1 VFPKQDAL
9 HRASSSGRQMNI
21 LLIRLRLVGDVVFT
35 TPAIR
40 ALRRRF
46 PDARLTYLV
55 ERGAAPVVANNPDLD
70 ELIVLDHTRGVRRLI
85 DDVRLARQLR
95 RRRFDVAIDFH
106 GGPRSSWLAWVS
118 GAPRR
123 IGYTITGRSWMYTDR
138 IGRPRELRPRHSVSN
153 QSDLLAPLGI
163 PPLRPA
169 TEPVEMPETADAQ
182 QQVDGMLA
190 VAGVPRDAELIV
202 IHVSAGNP
210 FRRWPLEAFVRL
222 TAALARGS
230 SLRRIVLTSGPS
242 ESGAAADVAGRA
254 RASLD
259 SSTAGRILLTEELG
273 LAALRVL
280 VARAALFI
288 GGDSGPLHIAGT
300 TGTPIVAIYGPTLPA
315 RSHPWRDPRF
325 VSEAVEPGPLACRP
339 CDQRTCIP
347 GDFRCLAQT
356 TAEQVTS
363 AAERA
368 LARARELRQDGS
380 DLRRAAAAGGRP

>member
-1 VFPKQDAL
+1 
-9 HRASSSGRQMNI
+9 MNI

-55 ERGAAPVVANNPDLD
+55 ERGAAPVVAGNPDLD
-70 ELIVLDHTRGVRRLI
+70 EVIVLDRTGGVRRLI
-85 DDVRLARQLR
+85 DDLRLARQLR

-123 IGYTITGRSWMYTDR
+123 VGYNITGRSWMYTDR
-138 IGRPRELRPRHSVSN
+138 VSRPRELRPRHSVSN

-163 PPLRPA
+163 PPIHPV
-169 TEPVEMPETADAQ
+169 TDPVEMPESADAR
-182 QQVDGMLA
+182 QQVDALLTA
-190 VAGVPRDAELIV
+190 ARVPPDAELIV

-210 FRRWPLEAFVRL
+210 FRRWPPEAFARL

-230 SLRRIVLTSGPS
+230 SRRRIVLTSGPS
-242 ESGAAADVAGRA
+242 ESGAAAEIAGRA

-259 SSTAGRILLTEELG
+259 PPTWGRILMTEELG

-280 VARAALFI
+280 VARAALFV

-300 TGTPIVAIYGPTLPA
+300 TETPIVAIYGPTLPA

-325 VSEAVEPGPLACRP
+325 VSEAVEPGPLPCRP
-339 CDQRTCIP
+339 CDQRACIP
-347 GDFRCLAQT
+347 GDFRCLTQT

-368 LARARELRQDGS
+368 LARAHELRQDRS
-380 DLRRAAAAGGRP
+380 DVRRAAAAGGRP

>member
-1 VFPKQDAL
+1 
-9 HRASSSGRQMNI
+9 MNI

-55 ERGAAPVVANNPDLD
+55 ERGAAPVVAGNPDLD
-70 ELIVLDHTRGVRRLI
+70 EVIVLDRTGGVRRLI
-85 DDVRLARQLR
+85 DDLRLARQLR

-123 IGYTITGRSWMYTDR
+123 VGYNITSRSWMYTDR
-138 IGRPRELRPRHSVSN
+138 VSRPRELRPRHSVSN

-163 PPLRPA
+163 PPLHPV
-169 TEPVEMPETADAQ
+169 TDPVEMPESADAR
-182 QQVDGMLA
+182 QQVDALLTA
-190 VAGVPRDAELIV
+190 ARVPPDAELIV

-210 FRRWPLEAFVRL
+210 FRRWPPEAFARL

-230 SLRRIVLTSGPS
+230 SRRRIVLTSGPS
-242 ESGAAADVAGRA
+242 ESGAAAEIAGRA

-259 SSTAGRILLTEELG
+259 PSTWGRILMTEELG

-280 VARAALFI
+280 VARAALFV

-300 TGTPIVAIYGPTLPA
+300 TETPIVAIYGPTLPA

-325 VSEAVEPGPLACRP
+325 VSEAVEPGPLPCRP
-339 CDQRTCIP
+339 CDQRACIP
-347 GDFRCLAQT
+347 GDFRCLTQT

-363 AAERA
+363 AVERA
-368 LARARELRQDGS
+368 LARAHALRQGRS
-380 DLRRAAAAGGRP
+380 DVGRAAAAGGRP

>member
-1 VFPKQDAL
+1 
-9 HRASSSGRQMNI
+9 MNI

-55 ERGAAPVVANNPDLD
+55 ERGAAPVVAGNPDLD
-70 ELIVLDHTRGVRRLI
+70 EVIVLDRTGGVRRLI
-85 DDVRLARQLR
+85 DDLRLARQMR

-123 IGYTITGRSWMYTDR
+123 VGYNITGRSWMYTDR
-138 IGRPRELRPRHSVSN
+138 VSRPRELRPRHSVSN

-163 PPLRPA
+163 PPLHPA
-169 TEPVEMPETADAQ
+169 TDPVEMPESADAR
-182 QQVDGMLA
+182 QQVDALLTA
-190 VAGVPRDAELIV
+190 ARVPPDAELIV

-210 FRRWPLEAFVRL
+210 FRRWPPEAFARL

-230 SLRRIVLTSGPS
+230 SRRRIVLTSGPS
-242 ESGAAADVAGRA
+242 ESGAAAEIAGRA

-259 SSTAGRILLTEELG
+259 RPTGGRILMTEELG

-280 VARAALFI
+280 VARAALFV

-300 TGTPIVAIYGPTLPA
+300 TETPIVAIYGPTLPA

-325 VSEAVEPGPLACRP
+325 VSEAVEPGPLSCRP
-339 CDQRTCIP
+339 CDQRACIP
-347 GDFRCLAQT
+347 GDFRCLTQT

-368 LARARELRQDGS
+368 LARAHELRQDRS
-380 DLRRAAAAGGRP
+380 DVRRAAAAGGRP

>member
-1 VFPKQDAL
+1 
-9 HRASSSGRQMNI
+9 MNI

-55 ERGAAPVVANNPDLD
+55 ERGAAPVVASNPDLD
-70 ELIVLDHTRGVRRLI
+70 EVIVLDRTGGVRRLI
-85 DDVRLARQLR
+85 DDLRLARQLR

-123 IGYTITGRSWMYTDR
+123 VGYNITSRSWMYTDR
-138 IGRPRELRPRHSVSN
+138 VSRPRELRPRHSVSN

-163 PPLRPA
+163 PPLHPV
-169 TEPVEMPETADAQ
+169 TDPVEMPESADAR
-182 QQVDGMLA
+182 QQVDALLTA
-190 VAGVPRDAELIV
+190 ARVPPDAELIV

-210 FRRWPLEAFVRL
+210 FRRWPPEAFARL

-230 SLRRIVLTSGPS
+230 SRRRIVLTSGPS
-242 ESGAAADVAGRA
+242 ESGAAAEIAGRA

-259 SSTAGRILLTEELG
+259 PPTWGRILMTEELG

-280 VARAALFI
+280 VARAALFV

-300 TGTPIVAIYGPTLPA
+300 TETPIVAIYGPTLPA

-325 VSEAVEPGPLACRP
+325 VSEAVEPGPLPCRP
-339 CDQRTCIP
+339 CDQRACIP
-347 GDFRCLAQT
+347 GDFRCLTQT

-368 LARARELRQDGS
+368 LARAYALRQGRS
-380 DLRRAAAAGGRP
+380 DVGRAAAAGGRP

>member
-1 VFPKQDAL
+1 
-9 HRASSSGRQMNI
+9 MNI

-46 PDARLTYLV
+46 PGARLTYLV
-55 ERGAAPVVANNPDLD
+55 ERGAAPVVSDNPDLD
-70 ELIVLDHTRGVRRLI
+70 EVMVLDHTRGVRRLI
-85 DDVRLARQLR
+85 DDVRLARLLR

-118 GAPRR
+118 GARRR

-138 IGRPRELRPRHSVSN
+138 VNRPRELRPRHSVSN
-153 QSDLLAPLGI
+153 QSDLLAPLGL
-163 PPLRPA
+163 PPLDPV
-169 TEPVEMPETADAQ
+169 TEPVAMYETADAR
-182 QQVDGMLA
+182 QQVEEMLA
-190 VAGVPRDAELIV
+190 AARVPRDAELIV

-210 FRRWPLEAFVRL
+210 FRRWPLEAFARL
-222 TAALARGS
+222 AAALARGS
-230 SLRRIVLTSGPS
+230 NRRRIVLTSGPS
-242 ESGAAADVAGRA
+242 ESDAAADAARRA

-259 SSTAGRILLTEELG
+259 PSTAERVLMTEELG

-280 VARAALFI
+280 VARAALFV

-315 RSHPWRDPRF
+315 RSHPWRDARF
-325 VSEAVEPGPLACRP
+325 VSEAVEPGRLPCRP

-347 GDFRCLAQT
+347 GDFRCLTQT

-368 LARARELRQDGS
+368 LARARDLRADGS
-380 DLRRAAAAGGRP
+380 DVRRAAAAGGRL

>member
-1 VFPKQDAL
+1 
-9 HRASSSGRQMNI
+9 MNI

-46 PDARLTYLV
+46 PEARLTYLV
-55 ERGAAPVVANNPDLD
+55 ERGAAPVVAGNPDLD
-70 ELIVLDHTRGVRRLI
+70 DVIVVDRTGGVRRLI
-85 DDVRLARQLR
+85 DDLRLARQLR

-118 GAPRR
+118 GTPRR
-123 IGYTITGRSWMYTDR
+123 VGYNITGRSWMYTDR
-138 IGRPRELRPRHSVSN
+138 VSRPPELRPRHSVSN

-163 PPLRPA
+163 PPLHPA
-169 TEPVEMPETADAQ
+169 TDPVEMPESADAR
-182 QQVDGMLA
+182 QQVDALLTA
-190 VAGVPRDAELIV
+190 ARVPPDAELIV

-210 FRRWPLEAFVRL
+210 FRRWPPEAFARL

-230 SLRRIVLTSGPS
+230 SRRRIVLTSGPS
-242 ESGAAADVAGRA
+242 ESGAAAEIAGRA

-259 SSTAGRILLTEELG
+259 PPTWGRILITEELG

-280 VARAALFI
+280 VARAALFV

-300 TGTPIVAIYGPTLPA
+300 TKTPIVAIYGPTLPA

-325 VSEAVEPGPLACRP
+325 VSEAVEPGPLPCRP
-339 CDQRTCIP
+339 CDQRACIP
-347 GDFRCLAQT
+347 GDFRCLTQT
-356 TAEQVTS
+356 TAEQVMS

-368 LARARELRQDGS
+368 LARAHALRQDRS
-380 DLRRAAAAGGRP
+380 DVRRAAAAGGRP